1 MTSGCVLFSQAAL
14 MARQMLGSP
23 SLNENSF
30 SLSEASYS
38 PVQSPMASGNTDAF
52 ADGNALAVQCSRA
65 VDT

>member
-1 MTSGCVLFSQAAL
+1 